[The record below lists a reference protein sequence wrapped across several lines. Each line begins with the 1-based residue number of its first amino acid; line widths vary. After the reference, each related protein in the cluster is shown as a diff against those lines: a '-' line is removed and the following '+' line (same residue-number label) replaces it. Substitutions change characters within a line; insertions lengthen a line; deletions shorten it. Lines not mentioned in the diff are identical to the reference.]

1 VLLGFEFYELQD
13 LIFRDCTLSKFLTTN
28 RVIRNVFTRKDQEMA
43 IMFFKW
49 AFSSLGL
56 VD

>member
-1 VLLGFEFYELQD
+1 MLLGFEFYELQD

-28 RVIRNVFTRKDQEMA
+28 RDIRNVFTRKDQEMA